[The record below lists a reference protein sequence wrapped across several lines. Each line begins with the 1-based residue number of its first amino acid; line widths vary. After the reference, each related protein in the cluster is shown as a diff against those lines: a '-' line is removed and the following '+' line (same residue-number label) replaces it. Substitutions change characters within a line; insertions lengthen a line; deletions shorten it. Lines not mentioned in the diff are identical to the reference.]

1 MKDGKLNKNKIF
13 ISVILLCMLV
23 FPSCMRDFNY
33 SKKAATVQTIEN
45 FVITETQNGKIKT
58 VLQSDMA
65 VIKESEQVAFL
76 TQPVVKFY
84 DNGKYSAT
92 LTAKTGQINLDTNN
106 VKALGECTVSTATGE
121 VLETKDVDY
130 DHIKEKIYSDS
141 DIKITKDKDVIY
153 GKGFE
158 SDTKLKNIVIKNQR
172 IILD

>member
-1 MKDGKLNKNKIF
+1 MKDGKLNKSKCF
-13 ISVILLCMLV
+13 VFVILFCAFL
-23 FPSCMRDFNY
+23 FPSCMQDFNY
-33 SKKAATVQTIEN
+33 NKKVATVQTIEN
-45 FVITETQNGKIKT
+45 FVVTETKAGQIKT
-58 VLQSDMA
+58 VLKSDIA
-65 VIKESEQVAFL
+65 VIKESEQLAFL

-106 VKALGECTVSTATGE
+106 VKALGDCKIVTANGE
-121 VLETKDVDY
+121 VLETSDVTY
-130 DHIKEKIYSDS
+130 DHIKEKIYSDN
-141 DIKITKDKDVIY
+141 DIKITKENDVIY

>member
-1 MKDGKLNKNKIF
+1 MKDGKLNKNNFFIF
-13 ISVILLCMLV
+13 VIFLCMFV

-33 SKKAATVQTIEN
+33 NQKSATVQTIEN
-45 FVITETQNGKIKT
+45 FVVTETQNGKIKT

-92 LTAKTGQINLDTNN
+92 LNAKTGQINLDTNN
-106 VKALGECTVSTATGE
+106 VKAIGECKVITANGE
-121 VLETKDVDY
+121 VLETSDVNY

-141 DIKITKDKDVIY
+141 NIKIIKDKDVIY

-172 IILD
+172 IIID

>member
-1 MKDGKLNKNKIF
+1 
-13 ISVILLCMLV
+13 
-23 FPSCMRDFNY
+23 MRDFNY
-33 SKKAATVQTIEN
+33 NRKSATVQTIEN

-58 VLQSDMA
+58 VLNSNIA

-76 TQPVVKFY
+76 TEPVVKFY

-92 LTAKTGQINLDTNN
+92 LTAKTGQISLDTNN
-106 VKALGECTVSTATGE
+106 VKALGECKVVTANGE

-130 DHIKEKIYSDS
+130 DHMKEKVSSDS
-141 DIKITKDKDVIY
+141 DIKITKGKDVIY

-158 SDTKLKNIVIKNQR
+158 SDTNLNNIIIKNQR